1 MGLHQSCGRLIIDTG
16 GHTVTL
22 IGARQSSII
31 YLSLGGSLTVA
42 LPGLNINNKQTTT
55 DHHPPSVRG
64 PITIPI
70 FSLHPSEIL

>member
-1 MGLHQSCGRLIIDTG
+1 MGLHQSCGRLIIDTS

-42 LPGLNINNKQTTT
+42 PPGLNINNKQTTT
-55 DHHPPSVRG
+55 DHH
-64 PITIPI
+64 
-70 FSLHPSEIL
+70 SLPLTTDWTKYQILLVG

>member
-1 MGLHQSCGRLIIDTG
+1 MGLHQSCGRLIIDTS

-42 LPGLNINNKQTTT
+42 LPGLNSEHKQQT
-55 DHHPPSVRG
+55 DNYRPPLAISDG
-64 PITIPI
+64 TNHNI
-70 FSLHPSEIL
+70 LPSEIL